1 LRNLSIDVRRG
12 EIVGLVGQSGSGK
25 STLAM
30 AILGLLDLKGGV
42 ARGRINFDGRDL
54 MQLSEREMRRIRGK
68 DIALVLQSPMTA
80 LNPALRIGTQLEEA
94 WHCHGGT
101 AATWKS
107 RAMELLES
115 VSLPAEGSFLRRFPR
130 QLSVGLAQRV
140 LIAMAIMH
148 RPSLLLADEPTSA
161 LDVITQSEILRLFA
175 VLNRDLD
182 MGMLFI
188 SHDLLSVSTLCH
200 RVAILHEGEIVEC
213 APADQIFQC
222 PRHPYTQRLPRI
234 QSCRT
239 RPTGTLPFEFLSC
252 SSNRVG
258 CRDSGLHCQR
268 REPLAVIGVTTDGG
282 EDGYMIS
289 TEQMSF

>member
-1 LRNLSIDVRRG
+1 MNEPLLAVNLSVDYPGKPGVLRNVSIEVQRG

-42 ARGRINFDGRDL
+42 AKGTIRFAGRDL

-68 DIALVLQSPMTA
+68 DIGLVLQSPMTA
-80 LNPALRIGTQLEEA
+80 LNPALRISTQLEEA
-94 WHCHGGT
+94 WRCHGGKP
-101 AATWKS
+101 ATWKA

-115 VSLPAEGSFLRRFPR
+115 VSLPPDPAFLRRFPR

-140 LIAMAIMH
+140 LIAMAILH
-148 RPSLLLADEPTSA
+148 RPPLLLADEPTSA
-161 LDVITQSEILRLFA
+161 LDVITQSEILQLFTT
-175 VLNRDLD
+175 LSRELD

-213 APADQIFQC
+213 GPAGEIFQR
-222 PRHPYTQRLPRI
+222 PRHPYTQRLI
-234 QSCRT
+234 AA
-239 RPTGTLPFEFLSC
+239 LP
-252 SSNRVG
+252 SSPM
-258 CRDSGLHCQR
+258 Q
-268 REPLAVIGVTTDGG
+268 LAV
-282 EDGYMIS
+282 
-289 TEQMSF
+289 